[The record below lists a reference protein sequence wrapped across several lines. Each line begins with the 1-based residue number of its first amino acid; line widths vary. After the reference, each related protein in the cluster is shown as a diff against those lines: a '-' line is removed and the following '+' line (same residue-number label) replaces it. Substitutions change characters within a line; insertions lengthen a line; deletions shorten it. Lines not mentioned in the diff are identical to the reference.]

1 MLKDIIINFGKY
13 ILVFFVLS
21 IDLIDVNYKLDVL
34 YK

>member
-1 MLKDIIINFGKY
+1 MLKDKNIDFEIY
-13 ILVFFVLS
+13 VLVFFVLS

>member
-1 MLKDIIINFGKY
+1 MLKDIIINFEKN